1 MRSAASPS
9 WSASTGWL
17 SRGRAPSLAPGDS
30 EWEAGRALGY
40 SGTGVVSSSQR
51 TSSGPLS
58 TNASMSSGV
67 VCGPDVRVRYSI
79 ASSRLSETSVS
90 AMWWLFGI
98 HSIPAETAV
107 VPPRN
112 SVRSR
117 TRTRSPACAGG
128 RAAHRAAPPEPRTIT
143 STSLRGS
150 IWFSTS
156 EGRGKGSGLAGPAL
170 EPVQRERGDDHEA
183 QRELLVEGLD
193 VDEG

>member
-1 MRSAASPS
+1 
-9 WSASTGWL
+9 
-17 SRGRAPSLAPGDS
+17 
-30 EWEAGRALGY
+30 
-40 SGTGVVSSSQR
+40 
-51 TSSGPLS
+51 
-58 TNASMSSGV
+58 MSSGV
-67 VCGPDVRVRYSI
+67 VCGPEVRVRYSI

-193 VDEG
+193 VDEGEAGLERGDEHGAGDGAEHASFTAAERGAAHDRRGDRRQRQ